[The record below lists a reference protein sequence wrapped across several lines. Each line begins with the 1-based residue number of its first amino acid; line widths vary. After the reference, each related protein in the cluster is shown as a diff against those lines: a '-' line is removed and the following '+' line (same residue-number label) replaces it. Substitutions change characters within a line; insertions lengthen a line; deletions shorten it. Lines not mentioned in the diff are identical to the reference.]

1 MIITGF
7 IGLTILATGILGM
20 KSSRTLKVG
29 NELDASFSVKE
40 YGGGER
46 DLIFIGIFFTWN
58 AFVVPHIILN
68 DPIKY
73 IQYDYHFI
81 NEKSELR
88 KFK

>member
-46 DLIFIGIFFTWN
+46 DLIFIGIFFT
-58 AFVVPHIILN
+58 
-68 DPIKY
+68 
-73 IQYDYHFI
+73 
-81 NEKSELR
+81 
-88 KFK
+88 